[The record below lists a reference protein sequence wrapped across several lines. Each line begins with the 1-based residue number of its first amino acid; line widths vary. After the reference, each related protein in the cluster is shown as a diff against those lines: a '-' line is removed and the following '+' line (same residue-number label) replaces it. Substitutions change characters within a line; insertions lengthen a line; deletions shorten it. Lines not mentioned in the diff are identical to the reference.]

1 MSACAGVGVGGK
13 FRKVPGGFRR
23 MLVWVPG
30 GKFRKV
36 RESPVCGGVSSGGRF
51 RKVERIPRFRKV

>member
-1 MSACAGVGVGGK
+1 
-13 FRKVPGGFRR
+13 
-23 MLVWVPG
+23 MLVLVPG

-36 RESPVCGGVSSGGRF
+36 LESFVCGGVSSGGRF